1 MLGRLFFYLLH
12 CVSDASDAVARWL
25 RRRWRHR
32 ADDERITVD
41 PGMARWGARWQYRF
55 FAALRWCSQLL
66 DLPVQA
72 FRRWRLQRIQP
83 EEQVS
88 LLSTL
93 EGWVTR
99 AFWIFFWI
107 LRFPLD
113 QYELFV
119 SKRKASLPTKGVDPN
134 LAERQLQAELQRK
147 SAEAAR
153 QQALA
158 KSWTGRLGRWAIAP
172 VAGLWAFWRVYWRTR
187 SVALLGWG
195 IPVTAVVGLL
205 LSVYFHNYWYDYGRL
220 APRYEVA
227 LLEAV
232 KAGDTTRANQYRLK
246 LEQLGVRTDR
256 GQYRAAVALAEEG
269 DWAGAYAKMCEIVD
283 PQRPGFPSAHAWM
296 VQHLLDGRLPV
307 PVDQATKLALQ
318 HLQQLRTRVGVS
330 DDLLFW
336 EAMAH
341 YRQQNL
347 PQARVALTEIKRSFP
362 AASALLMQVCWQL
375 QQADAAR
382 TAAVAVQR
390 QLQQKVAEGIELT
403 TAELQW
409 QVAATELIGDA
420 AQAAAAVEQW
430 YAANPD
436 SSEARLRRATLLLR
450 SVDAWLQQ
458 PSAAGQADALK
469 SLRLAAE
476 TIPSEDVAV
485 VQQRLTTL
493 GTGGSRPELHET
505 LYQAVLALPELPSW
519 VLAHVGSLQASRQ
532 EWASADELLARA
544 TVAEPNLAVAWNNR
558 AFVLNSAFVSRRFE
572 ALEYADRAVGL
583 DADRTDFRQTRGL
596 IYFNLRRWDQAI
608 EDLEIASNGVK
619 DLGLIHAALA
629 ESYRQIGN
637 PMLAE
642 VYQSQVE

>member
-1 MLGRLFFYLLH
+1 MLGRFFYWMLRQI
-12 CVSDASDAVARWL
+12 SDASDAVARRF
-25 RRRWRHR
+25 RRKGRSRSR
-32 ADDERITVD
+32 VAADV
-41 PGMARWGARWQYRF
+41 GVARWGARWQYRF
-55 FAALRWCSQLL
+55 FAALRWCSRWL
-66 DLPVQA
+66 DRPVQWI
-72 FRRWRLQRIQP
+72 RRWRLRRAKP

-99 AFWIFFWI
+99 GFWVFFWIF
-107 LRFPLD
+107 RFPLD
-113 QYELFV
+113 RYELYL
-119 SKRKASLPTKGVDPN
+119 SKRKALAPTKKVDPK
-134 LAERQLQAELQRK
+134 LGELQLQAELQRK
-147 SAEAAR
+147 AAETAR

-158 KSWTGRLGRWAIAP
+158 RSWPSRLGRWAIAP

-232 KAGDTTRANQYRLK
+232 KAGDTVRANQYRLK

-269 DWAGAYAKMCEIVD
+269 DWAGAYAKMSEVVD
-283 PQRPGFPSAHAWM
+283 PRRPGFPSAHAWM
-296 VQHLLDGRLPV
+296 VEHLLDGRLPV
-307 PVDQATKLALQ
+307 PANEAASLALQ
-318 HLQQLRTRVGVS
+318 HLQQLRTRVGES

-336 EAMAH
+336 EGLAH

-347 PQARVALTEIKRSFP
+347 AQARAALVELKRSFP

-375 QQADAAR
+375 REPEAAR
-382 TAAVAVQR
+382 VAAVAVQR
-390 QLQQKVAEGIELT
+390 QLQQKLTEGDALT
-403 TAELQW
+403 AAELQW
-409 QVAATELIGDA
+409 QVAATELIGDVELA
-420 AQAAAAVEQW
+420 TAAVEQW

-436 SSEARLRRATLLLR
+436 SLEARLRRATLQLQ
-450 SVDAWLQQ
+450 SIDAWLKQ
-458 PSAAGQADALK
+458 PTAEGQETVIAA
-469 SLRLAAE
+469 LRVAAE
-476 TIPSEDVAV
+476 TIPADDFAA

-493 GTGGSRPELHET
+493 ATGSARPERYESV
-505 LYQAVLALPELPSW
+505 YQSLLVAADLPPRVW
-519 VLAHVGSLQASRQ
+519 AHLGSLAAARL

-544 TVAEPNLAVAWNNR
+544 TAADPQLAVAWNNR

-572 ALEYADRAVGL
+572 ALDYAERAVGL
-583 DADRTDFRQTRGL
+583 DPDRTDFRQTRGL
-596 IYFNLRRWDQAI
+596 IFFNLRRWDQAI

-619 DLGLIHAALA
+619 DLPLIHAALA
-629 ESYRQIGN
+629 EAYRQTGN
-637 PMLAE
+637 PLLAE
-642 VYQSQVE
+642 VYQSRVE

>member
-1 MLGRLFFYLLH
+1 MLGRL
-12 CVSDASDAVARWL
+12 WL
-25 RRRWRHR
+25 RLLNFLSELTDWPSRWWRTWVRRSNLT
-32 ADDERITVD
+32 DDVPTTRSQR
-41 PGMARWGARWQYRF
+41 GNRWGRRFSSGLSWLSSLVDWPIQRWQQWRRRGT
-55 FAALRWCSQLL
+55 ASQEG
-66 DLPVQA
+66 
-72 FRRWRLQRIQP
+72 I
-83 EEQVS
+83 S
-88 LLSTL
+88 LLTKI
-93 EGWVTR
+93 EGWSTR
-99 AFWIFFWI
+99 ALWLLFWV

-113 QYELFV
+113 KYEGHLA
-119 SKRKASLPTKGVDPN
+119 RNKATLPTTVVDPK

-147 SAEAAR
+147 AAEAKR

-172 VAGLWAFWRVYWRTR
+172 FAGLWAFWRVYWRTR

-269 DWAGAYAKMCEIVD
+269 DWAGAYAKMSEIVD
-283 PQRPGFPSAHAWM
+283 PQRPGFPSAHAWI
-296 VQHLLDGRLPV
+296 VENLLDGRLSV
-307 PVDQATKLALQ
+307 PADQAAGLALQ

-347 PQARVALTEIKRSFP
+347 PQARAALTEIKRSFP

-390 QLQQKVAEGIELT
+390 QLEQKVAEGIELT

-458 PSAAGQADALK
+458 PSAAGQADALE

-493 GTGGSRPELHET
+493 GTGGSRPELYEP

-519 VLAHVGSLQASRQ
+519 VLAHLGSLQASRQ

-608 EDLEIASNGVK
+608 ADLEIASNGVK
-619 DLGLIHAALA
+619 DLPLIHAALA
-629 ESYRQIGN
+629 ESYRQTGN

-642 VYQSQVE
+642 VYQSRVE